1 MSRPQNFA
9 LAFLRNTCG
18 ASAAEFVLVLPVL
31 ALLIFGTID
40 AGWFAWK
47 INLAEKATQAGARMA
62 VVTNPVASGLT
73 NENYVGKTVG
83 TITLQQGDTIPASA
97 LGLLTCTS
105 SSCTCTTA
113 PCPGSLAIDTAAFNA
128 ILARMQAYD
137 PGVQSANV
145 VVEYR
150 GSGLGYAGDTNT
162 TAAGTSGMQIAPL
175 VTVRL
180 QNMQMNALSS
190 FVWKSAINLPDF
202 AYSLTMEDGDGTR
215 SN

>member
-1 MSRPQNFA
+1 MNRARAFA
-9 LAFLRNTCG
+9 HAFLRDCRG

-31 ALLIFGTID
+31 ALLIFATID
-40 AGWFAWK
+40 AGWYAWQ

-62 VVTNPVASGLT
+62 VVTDPVASGLT
-73 NENYVGKTVG
+73 TEDYNTTTYGLT
-83 TITLQQGDTIPASA
+83 QGDTIPASA

-113 PCPGSLAIDTAAFNA
+113 PCPSSLTRSSAPFDKIV
-128 ILARMQAYD
+128 ARMQVYD
-137 PGVQSANV
+137 PAVKAANV

-150 GSGLGYAGDTNT
+150 GSGLGFAGDP
-162 TAAGTSGMQIAPL
+162 SGMQIAPT

-190 FVWKSAINLPDF
+190 FVWKAAINLPDF
-202 AYSLTMEDGDGTR
+202 AYSLTMEDGSG
-215 SN
+215 SNSN

>member
-1 MSRPQNFA
+1 MNRARAFA
-9 LAFLRNTCG
+9 HAFLRDCRG

-31 ALLIFGTID
+31 ALLIFATID
-40 AGWFAWK
+40 AGWYAWQ

-62 VVTNPVASGLT
+62 VVTDPVASGLT
-73 NENYVGKTVG
+73 TEDYNTATYGLT
-83 TITLQQGDTIPASA
+83 QGDIIPASA

-113 PCPGSLAIDTAAFNA
+113 PCPSSLTRSSAPFDKIV
-128 ILARMQAYD
+128 ARMQAYD
-137 PGVQSANV
+137 PAVKAANV

-150 GSGLGYAGDTNT
+150 GSGLGFAGDP
-162 TAAGTSGMQIAPL
+162 SGMQIAPT

-190 FVWKSAINLPDF
+190 FVWKAAINLPDF
-202 AYSLTMEDGDGTR
+202 AYSLTMEDGSG
-215 SN
+215 SNSN

>member
-1 MSRPQNFA
+1 MNRARAFA
-9 LAFLRNTCG
+9 HAFLRDCRG

-31 ALLIFGTID
+31 ALLIFATID
-40 AGWFAWK
+40 AGWYAWQ

-62 VVTNPVASGLT
+62 VVTDPVASGLT
-73 NENYVGKTVG
+73 TEDYNTATYGLT
-83 TITLQQGDTIPASA
+83 QGDTIPASA

-113 PCPGSLAIDTAAFNA
+113 PCPSSLTRSSAPFDKIV
-128 ILARMQAYD
+128 ARMQAYD
-137 PGVQSANV
+137 PAVKAANV

-150 GSGLGYAGDTNT
+150 GSGLGFAGDP
-162 TAAGTSGMQIAPL
+162 SGMQIAPT

-190 FVWKSAINLPDF
+190 FVWKAAINLPDF
-202 AYSLTMEDGDGTR
+202 AYSLTMEDGSG
-215 SN
+215 SNSN